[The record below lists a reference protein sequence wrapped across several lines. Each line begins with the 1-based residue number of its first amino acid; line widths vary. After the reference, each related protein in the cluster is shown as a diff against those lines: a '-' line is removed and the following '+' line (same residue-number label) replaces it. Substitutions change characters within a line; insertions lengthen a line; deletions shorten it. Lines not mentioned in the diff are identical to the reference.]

1 MFKLRNISIVA
12 LVLFV
17 FFACKKQNL
26 QTYNITNNIY
36 FADSLGDQLFD
47 TAFFSFGFSPVD
59 VQDTTFGISVY
70 VTGGPAAHDR
80 VFSVV
85 ADPSSSARAGEEYVL
100 PDSCIFHAGHVKD
113 TLYVKLLRAAVLQ
126 DSTFHLILNLKTN
139 QNFQPNL
146 PLMYDFFS
154 DTLSAISFRLAINDI
169 LTAGPY
175 WTGLIQPYF
184 GIFSV
189 KKVRLMNQVVGM
201 PLDFWTSNVLHDFF
215 LGPECI
221 YYATKFGKYLNAQA
235 AAGNKIY
242 EDDGSPM
249 SMAPAYQQ

>member
-1 MFKLRNISIVA
+1 MFKLSNISIVA
-12 LVLFV
+12 LVPFL

-26 QTYNITNNIY
+26 QTYNISNNIY
-36 FADSLGDQLFD
+36 FADSLGGQLLDTGFFSFAFSPVSLRD
-47 TAFFSFGFSPVD
+47 TAF
-59 VQDTTFGISVY
+59 GINVL
-70 VTGGPAAHDR
+70 VTGGPVPYDR

-85 ADPSSSARAGEEYVL
+85 ADASSSARAGEEYVL
-100 PDSCIFHAGHVKD
+100 PDSCIFHAGHVSD
-113 TLYVKLLRAAVLQ
+113 ILYVKLLRAAVLQ
-126 DSTFHLILNLKTN
+126 DSTFHLIVNLRSNK
-139 QNFQPNL
+139 NFQANISL
-146 PLMYDFFS
+146 LYDQFS
-154 DTLSAISFRLAINDI
+154 DTLSGASYKLSINDI

-175 WTGLIQPYF
+175 WPGLIQPYF

-189 KKVRLMNQVVGM
+189 KKVRLMNQVAGM

-235 AAGNKIY
+235 AAGDTVY

-249 SMAPAYQQ
+249 SMNPSYQQ